1 MKNTNNCILI
11 NTKQELENILQTKD
25 KIFILFYAP
34 WCPFSQRFLPIFE
47 KCAKDTA
54 KQCYRMMIDEFPT
67 LCEKYDLE
75 VSPTVIFFEKG
86 NVSKRLDGNQG
97 IGLSEKQFRD
107 LLYACDSHQ

>member
-25 KIFILFYAP
+25 KMFILFFAP

-47 KCAKDTA
+47 KCTKDTA
-54 KQCYRMMIDEFPT
+54 KQCYYMMIDEFPD
-67 LCEKYDLE
+67 LCKKYVVE
-75 VSPTVIFFEKG
+75 VFPTVIFFEKG
-86 NVSKRLDGNQG
+86 AVSKRLDGNQG

-107 LLYACDSHQ
+107 LLYACDSNQ